1 MDDHNKL
8 AITAIGD
15 PQSEGFIAAS
25 LERQGWRVIY
35 RALTAIELREYL
47 DSLENIEVTLLIS
60 NDFAPGG
67 VFNMQ
72 TCTAN
77 VCEIRIF
84 QIPAND
90 HDLSEIIRGSTKEVT
105 HHWATLPSIPIL
117 SFTSFGRSVGTSTIA
132 LNIASELAMIGARVL
147 LIDAHLRSSF
157 LSPYLQIFGV
167 NREVMRSPFGFSIFE
182 ANNPESF
189 SKLEQEITRQENAQY
204 EILLIDIGEVWQ
216 PNKAISGRR
225 AEDYAFAWAAH
236 FSTEMISVSSAQA
249 RALSESRHSLRELE
263 ELAMKPKISHL
274 INFSQSY
281 SPKERSIQQERVEQE
296 LGRRPI
302 FLPQDD
308 RAVLRAKAASS
319 TLAESAPKSALRAE
333 IARYCRDS
341 NWSSR

>member
-1 MDDHNKL
+1 MDNHKKL
-8 AITAIGD
+8 AVTAISD

-25 LERQGWRVIY
+25 LERQGWCVIY
-35 RALTAIELREYL
+35 RALVANELRDFL
-47 DSLENIEVTLLIS
+47 DTLENVEATLFIS
-60 NDFAPGG
+60 ADFALGSA
-67 VFNMQ
+67 FNVQ
-72 TCTAN
+72 VYKAN
-77 VCEIRIF
+77 ICEIRISR
-84 QIPAND
+84 IPTND
-90 HDLSEIIRGSTKEVT
+90 HDLSEIIRGSTKEVVQN
-105 HHWATLPSIPIL
+105 WATLPSIPIL

-147 LIDAHLRSSF
+147 MIDAHLRSSF

-182 ANNPESF
+182 ANSPESF
-189 SKLEQEITRQENAQY
+189 FMLEQEIAQY

-216 PNKAISGRR
+216 PTRAISGRR

-236 FSTEMISVSSAQA
+236 FSTEMISISSAQA

-263 ELAMKPKISHL
+263 ELAIKPKISHL

-281 SPKERSIQQERVEQE
+281 SPKERSIQQERVEQK
-296 LGRRPI
+296 LGCRPI